1 MRNFLTCCLF
11 IVACKSGDKKL
22 PATDSPYEGT
32 IKISV
37 DESFR
42 PVIESQLAMYHA
54 TYPNTNFIATY
65 KTEADCW
72 RDIFKDSSVRL
83 AIVTKGL
90 SESDE
95 KYFKDSLSYSPGW
108 QQVATDAIA
117 IIVNNKSMDTLFTL
131 ERLREQLSGKVKRD
145 QKMVFDGLNA
155 TSTVRFIKDS
165 ILKGKDFDTSV
176 VKAAKNT
183 AAVIDFIS
191 NNENAIGFI
200 GLSWI
205 GNPED
210 TAQRKLL
217 TKVKIARV
225 ACEICEGKPFVMPMQ
240 ASITTLRYPLIR
252 GLFYI
257 NKENF
262 QGLGS
267 GFSSFLKN
275 ERGQLIFRRS
285 YLNPVMDFQIRRIKL
300 NTN

>member
-1 MRNFLTCCLF
+1 M
-11 IVACKSGDKKL
+11 IACKDVNKKN
-22 PATDSPYEGT
+22 PSADSPYEGT

-54 TYPNTNFIATY
+54 TYPNTNIIANY
-65 KTEADCW
+65 KSEADCI
-72 RDIFKDSSVRL
+72 RDIISDSSVRL
-83 AIVTKGL
+83 AILTRGL
-90 SESDE
+90 SERE
-95 KYFKDSLSYSPGW
+95 EQYFKDSLNYSPGW
-108 QQVATDAIA
+108 QQLATDAIA
-117 IIVNNKSMDTLFTL
+117 IIVHNNSKDTLFTQ
-131 ERLREQLSGKVKRD
+131 ERLKEQLLGKINRD

-183 AAVIDFIS
+183 ASVIDFIAS
-191 NNENAIGFI
+191 NENAVGFI

-217 TKVKIARV
+217 TKVKIV
-225 ACEICEGKPFVMPMQ
+225 HVQCEICQGKPFVKPLQ
-240 ASITTLRYPLIR
+240 ASIMTYRYPLVR

-285 YLNPVMDFQIRRIKL
+285 YLNPVMDFEIRRIKL
-300 NTN
+300 NTK

>member
-1 MRNFLTCCLF
+1 MRNILIICVLMM
-11 IVACKSGDKKL
+11 ACRDGNKKN
-22 PATDSPYEGT
+22 PSADSPYEGT

-42 PVIESQLAMYHA
+42 PVIEAQLAMYHA
-54 TYPNTNFIATY
+54 TYPNTNIIATY
-65 KTEADCW
+65 KSEADCF
-72 RDIFKDSSVRL
+72 RDLIIDSSVRL
-83 AIVTKGL
+83 AILTKGL
-90 SESDE
+90 SESE
-95 KYFKDSLSYSPGW
+95 ELFFKDSLNYSPGW

-117 IIVNNKSMDTLFTL
+117 IIVHANSKDTLFTQD
-131 ERLREQLSGKVKRD
+131 RLREQLLGKINRN

-183 AAVIDFIS
+183 ASVIDFIS
-191 NNENAIGFI
+191 SNENAVGFI

-210 TAQRKLL
+210 TAQRNLL
-217 TKVKIARV
+217 TKVKIVRV
-225 ACEICEGKPFVMPMQ
+225 QCEICEGKPFVKPMQ
-240 ASITTLRYPLIR
+240 ASIMNYRYPLVR

-285 YLNPVMDFQIRRIKL
+285 YLNPVMDFEIRRIKL
-300 NTN
+300 NTK

>member
-1 MRNFLTCCLF
+1 MKNLLICVLCL
-11 IVACKSGDKKL
+11 ASCKSSPKKFSSV
-22 PATDSPYEGT
+22 DSPYQGT

-42 PVIESQLAMYHA
+42 PVMEAQLAMYHA
-54 TYPNTNFIATY
+54 TYPNTNITATY
-65 KTEADCW
+65 KSEADCF
-72 RDIFKDSSVRL
+72 RDLIKDSSVRL
-83 AIVTKGL
+83 AILTRGL
-90 SESDE
+90 SEKEE
-95 KYFKDSLSYSPGW
+95 KYFRDSLSFSPGW

-117 IIVNNKSMDTLFTL
+117 IIVNSKNEDTLFTMQRLKDQL
-131 ERLREQLSGKVKRD
+131 EGKINRN

-165 ILKGKDFDTSV
+165 ILKGGAFDTSI
-176 VKAAKNT
+176 VKAARNT
-183 AAVIDFIS
+183 AAVINFIS
-191 NNENAIGFI
+191 SDENAIGFI

-210 TAQRKLL
+210 TAQRNLL
-217 TKVKIARV
+217 TKVKIVRV
-225 ACEICEGKPFVMPMQ
+225 QCEICEGKPFVKPMQ
-240 ASITTLRYPLIR
+240 ASIVSNRYPLVR

-285 YLNPVMDFQIRRIKL
+285 YLNPVMDFEIRRIKL
-300 NTN
+300 NPN